1 MCISSTN
8 LYLYSQYVMLS
19 ILLKINWETFFHLP
33 WDALLNLNCSHRQLL
48 LVCWPWQLT
57 HLSIAQLLFNLWNW
71 GCVNQCNTFVE
82 VLELKLNVCTLIFLY
97 FLDSTVVVYGKFLI
111 DLSLFLIGHNLWSTR
126 NRSKTLFFRSYTL
139 ITQYLFFF
147 WPKPITLKAIE
158 LTVLKVV
165 N

>member
-1 MCISSTN
+1 MCISSTS

-48 LVCWPWQLT
+48 VVCWPWQLT

-71 GCVNQCNTFVE
+71 GRVNQCKTFVE
-82 VLELKLNVCTLIFLY
+82 VLELKLSVCTLIFLH
-97 FLDSTVVVYGKFLI
+97 FLDSTVVVYGGKNAKFLI

-139 ITQYLFFF
+139 ILVTYSSFDQNQSHSKWLSSQC
-147 WPKPITLKAIE
+147 
-158 LTVLKVV
+158 
-165 N
+165 